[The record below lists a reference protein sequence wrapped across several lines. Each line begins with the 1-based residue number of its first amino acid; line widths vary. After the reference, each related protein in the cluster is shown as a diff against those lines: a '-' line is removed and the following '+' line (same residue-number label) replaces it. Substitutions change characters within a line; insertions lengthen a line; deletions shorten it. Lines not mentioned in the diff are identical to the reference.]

1 MLGALRR
8 QAFLETLD
16 AADTSAMSFRD
27 DGDVSLEGGDVAD
40 RLVKALSAL
49 EPYVEDPK
57 QFNDLCFLCT
67 LGAVTEHP
75 EYAEWTPSRGRLAAF
90 DTCVDELREVYG
102 SIPDGRDHER
112 VMETAMRHAVAHAAQ
127 VSSLSGRRLP
137 RSAGLLERLAIVGGS
152 TPRGGGDGVHRFF
165 AERRRRRESNENAAP
180 VDATSA
186 SAKDP
191 RGCELRGTLPTFVS
205 RSLAAACPNRAS
217 IAVTSF
223 PAIERLERI
232 KRPGLLGRSWNPGR
246 LPGAGAE
253 PVR

>member
-1 MLGALRR
+1 MRFKLPQPPAFATTDQRPVTHRFEHHRHRGPAADRLGDDLGFLRRLCLTGDWPAAEAFIAPTVNHPRVNHRRMLGALRR
-8 QAFLETLD
+8 QAFLETVD

-127 VSSLSGRRLP
+127 VSSLSGRRP
-137 RSAGLLERLAIVGGS
+137 PGRRDCSSAWRSSGARLREVAETAS
-152 TPRGGGDGVHRFF
+152 TGFSPSGGGDASRTRT
-165 AERRRRRESNENAAP
+165 RR
-180 VDATSA
+180 
-186 SAKDP
+186 
-191 RGCELRGTLPTFVS
+191 PT
-205 RSLAAACPNRAS
+205 
-217 IAVTSF
+217 
-223 PAIERLERI
+223 
-232 KRPGLLGRSWNPGR
+232 
-246 LPGAGAE
+246 
-253 PVR
+253 

>member
-90 DTCVDELREVYG
+90 DTCIDELREVYG

-127 VSSLSGRRLP
+127 VSSLSGRRPP
-137 RSAGLLERLAIVGGS
+137 RSAGLLERLAICLLYTS
-152 TPRGGGDGVHRFF
+152 PSPRDKRQS
-165 AERRRRRESNENAAP
+165 RMPS
-180 VDATSA
+180 SA
-186 SAKDP
+186 
-191 RGCELRGTLPTFVS
+191 
-205 RSLAAACPNRAS
+205 
-217 IAVTSF
+217 
-223 PAIERLERI
+223 
-232 KRPGLLGRSWNPGR
+232 
-246 LPGAGAE
+246 
-253 PVR
+253 